1 MPAARNSILTNLSP
15 SGAVQG
21 AAASAVQGGG
31 VANPS
36 ERPSV
41 AQVARPWD
49 RPQDA
54 PSLARWALL
63 NCVTA
68 LPCFRIT
75 LAYDG
80 TAYAGW
86 QLQPS
91 VPTIQGTLE
100 QALQRIVGVPV
111 RVAAS
116 GRTDAGVHALGQ
128 VASFQCDT
136 RLTPEV
142 LRRALNANTPPD
154 IFVSEVRLAPDRFH
168 ATRDAVSKRYRYVIQ
183 DGPQRDVFSRTTAWH
198 VPEVLDVPRMQAGAQ
213 WLVGTARL
221 SQLRGGRGAAEDQRA
236 HDSGPSPG
244 AL

>member
-1 MPAARNSILTNLSP
+1 MQCVALRYGAATRGLCPLPAALYLGPR
-15 SGAVQG
+15 
-21 AAASAVQGGG
+21 
-31 VANPS
+31 
-36 ERPSV
+36 V
-41 AQVARPWD
+41 AQVARLWD

-86 QLQPS
+86 QLQPN
-91 VPTIQGTLE
+91 VPTIQGRLE
-100 QALQRIVGVPV
+100 EALQRIVGVPV
-111 RVAAS
+111 RIAAS

-128 VASFQCDT
+128 VASFRCET

-142 LRRALNANTPPD
+142 LCRALNAHTPPD
-154 IFVSEVRLAPDRFH
+154 ILVAEVRLAPERFH

-183 DGPQRDVFSRTTAWH
+183 DGPHRDVFSRTTTWH
-198 VPEVLDVPRMQAGAQ
+198 VPEVLDVARMQAGAQ
-213 WLVGTARL
+213 RLVGTARL
-221 SQLRGGRGAAEDQRA
+221 WQLRGGRGAAEDQRA
-236 HDSGPSPG
+236 HDSGPSLGP
-244 AL
+244 L